1 MEMQRLLYRM
11 YVYAEDKSGVGGMEP
26 NRVVVDN
33 NNLNYLLVKEYVCG
47 WIVGSLS
54 MHLPAPSQSQ
64 GPLGTKKTNEAHDM
78 T

>member
-33 NNLNYLLVKEYVCG
+33 KDVTTQEQAELSSCKGVCLWMDC
-47 WIVGSLS
+47 WI
-54 MHLPAPSQSQ
+54 
-64 GPLGTKKTNEAHDM
+64 PLDAFASP
-78 T
+78 